1 MTTDTAQAPTTALKR
16 CFSGSG
22 KYANRK
28 WAAGGDATYLSRLR
42 KAHLAGEQVPDPW
55 FIQEHG
61 GVEAENVPEDGWP
74 QMDPMDV
81 ARRLDQERGGGV
93 DSHWVHTLEVAAEKA
108 EAKKRARSEREAVTA
123 ASKKEKEEE
132 RARQK
137 MRPKRGTKVIRLG
150 GEHDGQEASV
160 VRTISPTQLL
170 ISYTDGG
177 LEELVTDEDI
187 EPAQP
192 AEGEQPEDEQT
203 EQEQVEQPEGE
214 FQEA

>member
-1 MTTDTAQAPTTALKR
+1 
-16 CFSGSG
+16 
-22 KYANRK
+22 
-28 WAAGGDATYLSRLR
+28 
-42 KAHLAGEQVPDPW
+42 
-55 FIQEHG
+55 
-61 GVEAENVPEDGWP
+61 
-74 QMDPMDV
+74 
-81 ARRLDQERGGGV
+81 
-93 DSHWVHTLEVAAEKA
+93 
-108 EAKKRARSEREAVTA
+108 
-123 ASKKEKEEE
+123 
-132 RARQK
+132 

-187 EPAQP
+187 ESAQP